1 MLAKKVQSD
10 YPVWLDVKGLLR
22 LCPSREAAV
31 AGILGGLGYTY
42 YEGAYPISIGI
53 LVLGYLAYPKAK
65 ELFDILWYE

>member
-1 MLAKKVQSD
+1 MKKV
-10 YPVWLDVKGLLR
+10 VTFLL
-22 LCPSREAAV
+22 LILAV